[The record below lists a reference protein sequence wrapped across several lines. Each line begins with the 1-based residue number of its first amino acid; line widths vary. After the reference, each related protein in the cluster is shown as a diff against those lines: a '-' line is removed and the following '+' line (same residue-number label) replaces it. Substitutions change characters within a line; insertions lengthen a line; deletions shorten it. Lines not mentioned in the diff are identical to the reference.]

1 MRRDGKFVRIAITL
15 LVGFP
20 LGFGPLALRPASAQT
35 APACPPG
42 YYYASDGYCYPGQQ
56 PPPTYAYAPPVYDA
70 APPVYQPPPVV
81 DGVAIGVGL
90 GLLFGALA
98 SSGDHDHDHGHAPP
112 PHRPPPGRP
121 GGYGHR

>member
-1 MRRDGKFVRIAITL
+1 MKRDGKFVRMAITL

-20 LGFGPLALRPASAQT
+20 MSLGPLAVRAAWAQT

-56 PPPTYAYAPPVYDA
+56 PPTYAYAPPVYDA
-70 APPVYQPPPVV
+70 TPPVYQPPPVI

-98 SSGDHDHDHGHAPP
+98 SSGDHDRDRGHAPP
-112 PHRPPPGRP
+112 PRRPPPPHR
-121 GGYGHR
+121 YDERGHR